1 MQVRSLTRTEL
12 TNQIQGGIIQ
22 STSWTLHEQV
32 RFNRDGITSRD
43 WQGYP
48 ILTMQEVPHVA
59 VELIDRPSE
68 KSLGAGEGAQGPAV
82 AAIVNAFANATG
94 KRIRELPL
102 TPDRVKAALG

>member
-1 MQVRSLTRTEL
+1 
-12 TNQIQGGIIQ
+12 
-22 STSWTLHEQV
+22 
-32 RFNRDGITSRD
+32 
-43 WQGYP
+43 
-48 ILTMQEVPHVA
+48 MQEVPHVA